1 MEEKK
6 YISELPVVEAP
17 PGFESQVLAR
27 VRDRKV
33 RAVRRR
39 RWEFGLAGAAA
50 AALVITVL
58 ISPGPKR
65 PEYPASQ
72 AQVKADNSSAETIE
86 VMEPLNLENEMR
98 RATADPQT
106 VFILEKVSDQPLIQ
120 QVRY

>member
-6 YISELPVVEAP
+6 YISQLPVVEAP
-17 PGFESQVLAR
+17 PGFENQVLAR
-27 VRDRKV
+27 VRDQKV

-39 RWEFGLAGAAA
+39 RWEFGLAGVGAVAV
-50 AALVITVL
+50 ALVVL
-58 ISPGPKR
+58 ISPGIKQ
-65 PEYPASQ
+65 PEYSAR
-72 AQVKADNSSAETIE
+72 QVKTDNSSLETIQ

-98 RATADPQT
+98 RATDDPQT

>member
-6 YISELPVVEAP
+6 YISRLPVVEAP

-27 VRDRKV
+27 VRDQKA

-39 RWEFGLAGAAA
+39 RWEFGLAGAA

-65 PEYPASQ
+65 PEYPASR
-72 AQVKADNSSAETIE
+72 AQVKADNSSVETIE

>member
-1 MEEKK
+1 VEKEEKK
-6 YISELPVVEAP
+6 YISQLPVVEAP

-27 VRDRKV
+27 VRDQKV

-39 RWEFGLAGAAA
+39 RWEFGLAGVGAVAV
-50 AALVITVL
+50 ALAVL
-58 ISPGPKR
+58 ISPGIKQ
-65 PEYPASQ
+65 PEYSAR
-72 AQVKADNSSAETIE
+72 QVKTDNSSLETIQ

-98 RATADPQT
+98 RATDDPQT